1 MKKFFKI
8 IIILLILG
16 ALYQFRFEL
25 NTQFSSLSDKT
36 RIVFDAFFAP
46 APCAKPIDYTLGN
59 FDMKFN
65 ISKSYFLSALIDAE
79 TIWEKPLDLDLFAYK
94 SIDTKKDN
102 LKINLIYDYRQEATS
117 KLAGLGIVVK
127 DTRASYD
134 MLKAKFTELKTQYTK
149 SVDTFNT
156 RVQSFND
163 KKQIY
168 EREVIS
174 WNEKGGAPQKEFN
187 QLQATKLA
195 LDNEAKALKNLQTSL
210 NNMVEEINALVVVL
224 NRLVS
229 TLNLSVDKYNT
240 VSTSRGESFEEGV
253 YSSDG
258 LNHEIDIYEFSN
270 REKLVRVLA
279 HELGHALGLDHLE
292 DPKAIMYKFNQG
304 NTEKLTET
312 DLNALKIKCGIK

>member
-1 MKKFFKI
+1 MKKGFKI
-8 IIILLILG
+8 LVVLFILG

-46 APCAKPIDYTLGN
+46 APCTKPIDYTLGN
-59 FDMKFN
+59 FDTKFN
-65 ISKSYFLSALIDAE
+65 ISKSYFLSALADAE
-79 TIWEKPLDLDLFAYK
+79 TIWEKPLGLNLFAYK
-94 SIDTKKDN
+94 PIDTKKDN
-102 LKINLIYDYRQEATS
+102 LKVNLIYDYRQEATS

-149 SVDTFNT
+149 SVDTFNA
-156 RVQSFND
+156 RVQSFNQ

-168 EREVIS
+168 EQEVIS
-174 WNEKGGAPQKEFN
+174 WNEKGGAPQKEFD

-195 LDNEAKALKNLQTSL
+195 LDNEAKTLKNLQTNL
-210 NNMVEEINALVVVL
+210 NNMVEEINAMVVVL

-258 LNHEIDIYEFSN
+258 INHEIDIYEFSN

-304 NTEKLTET
+304 NTEKLTAT

>member
-46 APCAKPIDYTLGN
+46 APCAKPIDYILGN